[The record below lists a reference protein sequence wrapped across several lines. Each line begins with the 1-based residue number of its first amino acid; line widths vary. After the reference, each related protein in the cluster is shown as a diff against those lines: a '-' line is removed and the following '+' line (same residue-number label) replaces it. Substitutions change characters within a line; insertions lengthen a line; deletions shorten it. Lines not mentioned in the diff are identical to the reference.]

1 MFNKLDPKEQQAAE
15 QKMRMMQQACEAGN
29 AESCFQLRDIQ
40 FGNVA
45 MPMPKLSEGGGIGEL
60 ESLLAGGLEQ
70 EDTDEMERDFT
81 ALKDIL
87 GEEKFEELEEAMEMH
102 PVVVEVAE
110 MAMHTSDG
118 EVDGMGGPKE
128 DQVPARLSPGEFVF
142 SVEAVEALGL
152 EYLEELHEKG
162 KQMAASL

>member
-1 MFNKLDPKEQQAAE
+1 MFNQLDAKQQQAQQ
-15 QKMRMMQQACEAGN
+15 QKLKMMEQACESGN
-29 AESCFQLRDIQ
+29 AEACFSLRDIQ

-45 MPMPKLSEGGGIGEL
+45 MPMPKMSEGGEL
-60 ESLLAGGLEQ
+60 DIESLLSPGMEMAEQ
-70 EDTDEMERDFT
+70 EIEGGVDFT

-87 GEEKFEELEEAMEMH
+87 GEEKFEQLEEAMEMH
-102 PVVVEVAE
+102 PVVMEVAE

-118 EVDGMGGPKE
+118 EVDGMGGPKD

-152 EYLEELHEKG
+152 DYLEELHEKG